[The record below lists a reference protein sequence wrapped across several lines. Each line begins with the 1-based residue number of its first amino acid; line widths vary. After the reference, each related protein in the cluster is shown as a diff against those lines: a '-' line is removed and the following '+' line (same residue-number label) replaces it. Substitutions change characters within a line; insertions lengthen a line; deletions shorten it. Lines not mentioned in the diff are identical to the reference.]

1 LQHVIYRD
9 SGQVTVLYSKHMI
22 LYTWDEPLGVRKLFW
37 KPYTGVDKPVEVLA
51 AKVYILCMLH
61 HIYNNLWLIS
71 CRFLYVLTRAR
82 VEVVFIPLKSTYN
95 LKFL

>member
-1 LQHVIYRD
+1 MIYRD

-51 AKVYILCMLH
+51 DKVYILYMLH
-61 HIYNNLWLIS
+61 QIYNNLWLI
-71 CRFLYVLTRAR
+71 FLSFSLCSYQSSSRSGVYSL
-82 VEVVFIPLKSTYN
+82 EIN
-95 LKFL
+95 L